1 MSHKGWRR
9 SIYSAWAEAA
19 HITIASLKDLMR
31 FFSYSFIY
39 YLPLPLLLERR
50 QGEDVFCFAYS
61 DDRKIP

>member
-9 SIYSAWAEAA
+9 SIYTAWAEAA
-19 HITIASLKDLMR
+19 HITIASLKGLMR

-39 YLPLPLLLERR
+39 YSPLPLLLERR
-50 QGEDVFCFAYS
+50 QGGDVFCFAYS

>member
-9 SIYSAWAEAA
+9 SIYTAWAEAA
-19 HITIASLKDLMR
+19 HITIASLMGLMR

-39 YLPLPLLLERR
+39 YSPLPLLLERR
-50 QGEDVFCFAYS
+50 QGGDVFCFAYS

>member
-9 SIYSAWAEAA
+9 SIYTAWAEAA
-19 HITIASLKDLMR
+19 HITIASLKGLMR

-39 YLPLPLLLERR
+39 YSPLPPLLERR
-50 QGEDVFCFAYS
+50 QGGDVFCFAYS